1 MDRIEISKARSFKG
15 KFSPTP
21 DKSISHRAVIFSSLS
36 KGKSIIRNLLMA
48 EDTISTINAFR
59 KLGMEIQEIVIPPS
73 PPLEKGGEGGFSGE
87 LIVKGKGLYGLK
99 EPFDV
104 INCGNSGTTMRL
116 LSGVLSGNPF
126 FSVLTGDESLRK
138 RPMARVINPLRQ
150 MGAEIMARGEDKY
163 PPIAIKGKRLRPI
176 KYTLPVASAQVK
188 SAILLA
194 GLYADGETEIIE
206 PLKSR
211 DHTERML
218 PAFGARIK
226 VDGLRVRIRGGIE
239 LKGTEVHVPGDFS
252 SAAFFIIGALLI
264 KDSDITI
271 EGVGINPTRTG
282 LLNVL
287 KEMGANIEL
296 TNIRDVSVNSSLVT
310 RHSSLFVGEPVA
322 DIHCKGGAKLKAIN
336 ITKEEIPTLI
346 DEFPILCVAATQ
358 ATGTTTIRGAEEL
371 RVKESDR
378 IKSMATELR
387 KMGAEIEE
395 FDDGLSITGKGGL
408 KGTVVESYRD
418 HRIAMAMSIAAL
430 IADGTTTINGISSV
444 DISFPGFFEILKR
457 LTAYT

>member
-1 MDRIEISKARSFKG
+1 MDRIELSKAKSFKG

-36 KGKSIIRNLLMA
+36 KGESIIRNFLRA
-48 EDTISTINAFR
+48 EDTISTMNAM
-59 KLGMEIQEIVIPPS
+59 KMLGIEIQENLIPPF
-73 PPLEKGGEGGFSGE
+73 PPLAKGGKGGFSGE
-87 LIVKGKGLYGLK
+87 LVINGNGIYGLK
-99 EPFDV
+99 EPFNV
-104 INCGNSGTTMRL
+104 IDCGNSGTTIRM

-126 FSVLTGDESLRK
+126 FSVLTGDESLRT
-138 RPMARVINPLRQ
+138 RPMGRVITPLRQ
-150 MGAEIMARGEDKY
+150 MGAGIMARGEDRY
-163 PPIAIKGKRLRPI
+163 PPVAIKGGGLNAIR
-176 KYTLPVASAQVK
+176 YTMPVASAQVK

-206 PLKSR
+206 PAKSR

-218 PAFGARIK
+218 SSFGAEIN
-226 VDGLRVRIRGGIE
+226 VDGLSVRIKGGTE
-239 LKGTEVHVPGDFS
+239 LKGTGVHVPGDFS

-282 LLNVL
+282 LISAL
-287 KEMGANIEL
+287 KEMGADIEIY
-296 TNIRDVSVNSSLVT
+296 NIRNLS
-310 RHSSLFVGEPVA
+310 GEPVA
-322 DIHCKGGAKLKAIN
+322 DIHCKGGAELNAIN
-336 ITKEEIPTLI
+336 ITKEKIPALI

-358 ATGTTTIRGAEEL
+358 AEGLTTIRGAEEL

-395 FDDGLSITGKGGL
+395 FDDGLSIMGKRRL
-408 KGTVVESYRD
+408 KGAFIESYRD
-418 HRIAMAMSIAAL
+418 HRIAMALSIAAL
-430 IADGTTTINGISSV
+430 IADGTTTINGVSSV
-444 DISFPGFFEILKR
+444 NISFPGFFEILRR
-457 LTAYT
+457 LTK

>member
-1 MDRIEISKARSFKG
+1 MDRIELSKAKSFKG

-36 KGKSIIRNLLMA
+36 KGESIIRNFLRA
-48 EDTISTINAFR
+48 EDTISTMNAM
-59 KLGMEIQEIVIPPS
+59 KMLGIEIQENLIPPF
-73 PPLEKGGEGGFSGE
+73 PPLAKGGKGGFSGE
-87 LIVKGKGLYGLK
+87 LVINGNGIYGLK
-99 EPFDV
+99 EPFNV
-104 INCGNSGTTMRL
+104 IDCGNSGTTIRM

-126 FSVLTGDESLRK
+126 FSVLTGDESLRT
-138 RPMARVINPLRQ
+138 RPMGRVITPLRQ
-150 MGAEIMARGEDKY
+150 MGAGIMARGEDRY
-163 PPIAIKGKRLRPI
+163 PPVAIKGGGLNAIR
-176 KYTLPVASAQVK
+176 YTMPVASAQVK

-206 PLKSR
+206 PAKSR

-218 PAFGARIK
+218 SSFGAEIN
-226 VDGLRVRIRGGIE
+226 VDGLSVRIKGGTE
-239 LKGTEVHVPGDFS
+239 LKGTGVHVPGDFS

-282 LLNVL
+282 LISAL
-287 KEMGANIEL
+287 KEMGADIEIY
-296 TNIRDVSVNSSLVT
+296 NIRNLS
-310 RHSSLFVGEPVA
+310 GEPVA
-322 DIHCKGGAKLKAIN
+322 DIHCKGGAELNAIN
-336 ITKEEIPTLI
+336 ITKEKIPALI

-358 ATGTTTIRGAEEL
+358 AEGLTTIRGAEEL

-395 FDDGLSITGKGGL
+395 FDDGLSI
-408 KGTVVESYRD
+408 
-418 HRIAMAMSIAAL
+418 
-430 IADGTTTINGISSV
+430 
-444 DISFPGFFEILKR
+444 
-457 LTAYT
+457 